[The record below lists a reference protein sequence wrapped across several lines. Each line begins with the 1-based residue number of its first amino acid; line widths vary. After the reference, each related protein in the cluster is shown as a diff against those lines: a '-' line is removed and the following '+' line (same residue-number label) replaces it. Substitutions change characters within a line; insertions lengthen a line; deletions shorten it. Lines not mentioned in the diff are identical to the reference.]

1 MPLERLKLTIQMI
14 RAEENDVKLDGVSM
28 FIPNQGG
35 DEDEE

>member
-1 MPLERLKLTIQMI
+1 MI

-35 DEDEE
+35 DMKNDVEF